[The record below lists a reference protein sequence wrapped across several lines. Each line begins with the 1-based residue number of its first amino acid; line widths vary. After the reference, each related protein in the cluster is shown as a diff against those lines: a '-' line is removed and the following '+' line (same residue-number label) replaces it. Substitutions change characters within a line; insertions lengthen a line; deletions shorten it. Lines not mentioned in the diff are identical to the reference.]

1 LQSQFQ
7 NWYAEEVGRQ
17 LNEIDEADDIQPI
30 DLSTPWMKCVG
41 GQWLVKLV
49 NYLSENPSI
58 INNGFQAAHIPQSI
72 DAGKPVLGD
81 VHEVE
86 DDVSES
92 EDEYEDSDEG
102 EVTDINSDE
111 EYQIVLSES

>member
-1 LQSQFQ
+1 
-7 NWYAEEVGRQ
+7 V
-17 LNEIDEADDIQPI
+17 
-30 DLSTPWMKCVG
+30 
-41 GQWLVKLV
+41 LV
-49 NYLSENPSI
+49 
-58 INNGFQAAHIPQSI
+58 
-72 DAGKPVLGD
+72 D

-86 DDVSES
+86 GDVSES